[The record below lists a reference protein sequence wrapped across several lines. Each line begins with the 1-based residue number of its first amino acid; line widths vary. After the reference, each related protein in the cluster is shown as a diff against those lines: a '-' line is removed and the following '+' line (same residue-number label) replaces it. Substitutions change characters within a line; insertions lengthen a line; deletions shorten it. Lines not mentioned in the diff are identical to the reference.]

1 MAIFILHL
9 TSDLLH
15 NEQEWFLQ
23 TAAGDTAAFTELF
36 HYYNARLFPFVR
48 RMVRSEAVA
57 EEIVQEV
64 FFRLW
69 VNRDRVALLEQ
80 PQAWLFRVASNL
92 SMTHLRNAVNA
103 AAKHAGA
110 YRTTGTT
117 APDVLDAL
125 DGKELE
131 ALVEAAVQKLPPK
144 RQQVFRLSRQGGLS
158 HQEIAERLS
167 ISSNTVKDHL
177 VIALKFIREY
187 ISEQSGYSAGAI
199 VLIEVIQRIL

>member
-1 MAIFILHL
+1 
-9 TSDLLH
+9 
-15 NEQEWFLQ
+15 
-23 TAAGDTAAFTELF
+23 
-36 HYYNARLFPFVR
+36 
-48 RMVRSEAVA
+48 MVRSEAIA

-69 VNRDRVALLEQ
+69 VNRERIALLEQ
-80 PQAWLFRVASNL
+80 PEAWLFRIASNL
-92 SMTHLRNAVNA
+92 SMTHLRNVVNA

-110 YRTTGTT
+110 YRHSRAT
-117 APDVLDAL
+117 APDVLDVL

-158 HQEIAERLS
+158 HQEIADRLS

-187 ISEQSGYSAGAI
+187 INEQSGYSAGAI
-199 VLIEVIQRIL
+199 VLIEIIQRVL